1 MTQKAALPGPRYET
15 LIRLLFTADTIW
27 NLSRTF
33 FARWKLSPSQ
43 FNVINLLHDLPA
55 GLSQTALGRQL
66 LMHRSN
72 LTGLVDN
79 LVRRGLVERR
89 AVPDDR
95 RAYRVVLTA
104 SGTKLIGEI
113 LPHYYR
119 GAELAL
125 GGLTPEQA
133 TRLARE
139 LDEICARAGRTTLEI
154 PVAAGRPR
162 SR

>member
-1 MTQKAALPGPRYET
+1 MKPTPAVPGPRYET
-15 LIRLLFTADTIW
+15 LIRLLFTADTVW
-27 NLSRTF
+27 NLSRGF
-33 FARWKLSPSQ
+33 FARWQLSPSQ
-43 FNVINLLHDLPA
+43 FNVINLLHDLPE
-55 GLSQTALGRQL
+55 GLSQTALGQRL

-72 LTGLVDN
+72 LTGLVDK
-79 LVRRGLVERR
+79 LERRGLVERR
-89 AVPDDR
+89 AVPHDR

-104 SGTKLIGEI
+104 SGTKLVAEI

-125 GGLTPEQA
+125 GGLSPERA

-139 LDEICARAGRTTLEI
+139 LDEICARAGRAALEL

-162 SR
+162 SG

>member
-1 MTQKAALPGPRYET
+1 MKQKPALPGPRYET

-27 NLSRTF
+27 NLSRGF
-33 FARWKLSPSQ
+33 FARWQLSPSQ
-43 FNVINLLHDLPA
+43 FNVINLLHDLPE

-72 LTGLVDN
+72 LTGLVDK
-79 LVRRGLVERR
+79 LEQRGLVERR

-95 RAYRVVLTA
+95 RAYLVVLTA
-104 SGTKLIGEI
+104 SGTKLVGEI

-125 GGLTPEQA
+125 GGLSPERA

-139 LDEICARAGRTTLEI
+139 LDEICTRAGSAALEM
-154 PVAAGRPR
+154 PVEAGRPR
-162 SR
+162 AR

>member
-1 MTQKAALPGPRYET
+1 MKQEPVLPGPRYET
-15 LIRLLFTADTIW
+15 LIRLLYTADTVW
-27 NLSRTF
+27 NLSRDF
-33 FARWKLSPSQ
+33 FARWQLSPSQ
-43 FNVINLLHDLPA
+43 FNLINLLHELPE

-72 LTGLVDN
+72 LTGLLDK
-79 LVRRGLVERR
+79 LERRGLVERR

-104 SGTKLIGEI
+104 SGTKLVGEI

-125 GGLTPEQA
+125 GGLSPERA
-133 TRLARE
+133 
-139 LDEICARAGRTTLEI
+139 ARARPGTRRDLRPGRERALEMPI
-154 PVAAGRPR
+154 QAGRPR
-162 SR
+162 AR